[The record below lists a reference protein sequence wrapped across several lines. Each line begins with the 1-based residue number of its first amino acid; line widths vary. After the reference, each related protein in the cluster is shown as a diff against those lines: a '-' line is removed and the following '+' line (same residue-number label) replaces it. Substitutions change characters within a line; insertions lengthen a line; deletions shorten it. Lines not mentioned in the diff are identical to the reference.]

1 MSKLIVKKSV
11 IIVNDYRLGD
21 CLKLEDNFTIFD
33 PIYHTYNY
41 MGLYYDE
48 ENERLYL
55 PRGIDIGYLKRC
67 LNEKYH
73 DVDSPNDFDHI
84 EGIMMKYG
92 PRNDDQKQALRFM
105 CGVNEY
111 EENSYLPQLSVNLN
125 TGVG

>member
-1 MSKLIVKKSV
+1 MNRILVRNSCIIVRNYELGESQQLERNFQIWNPTCHRYDILGMYYDKESKL
-11 IIVNDYRLGD
+11 L
-21 CLKLEDNFTIFD
+21 F
-33 PIYHTYNY
+33 
-41 MGLYYDE
+41 
-48 ENERLYL
+48 L

-111 EENSYLPQLSVNLN
+111 EENAYLPQLSVNLN